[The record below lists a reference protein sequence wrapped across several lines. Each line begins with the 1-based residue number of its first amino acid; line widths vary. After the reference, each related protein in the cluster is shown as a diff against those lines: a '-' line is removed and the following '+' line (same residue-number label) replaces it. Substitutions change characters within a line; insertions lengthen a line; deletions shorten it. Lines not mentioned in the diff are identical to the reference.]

1 MGIFICLTTLT
12 ILILKINAL
21 HLAEIESEA
30 SQDSCLIQIINKY
43 IHEKSV
49 ILSRPDKQMPLQ
61 FPFNETKPFIIND
74 VAKGPYISFEDTINK
89 TTDLIIFSET
99 TERISVTLK
108 YIWKNMIWN
117 FNGKHMIVL
126 RKMSSRSLVEDSV
139 TRMNWEGYLRYNIV
153 IAFHDESNVLQFYVW
168 FPTKSD
174 QGCGGRKDL
183 EYLGACKEI
192 KEDPFT
198 MGVYEKLRLCP
209 FKLAVDYVATNRS
222 MYVYTQILDSFIK
235 KERIFSR

>member
-1 MGIFICLTTLT
+1 MSIFNCLIILTL
-12 ILILKINAL
+12 LILKINAL
-21 HLAEIESEA
+21 HLPEIENEA
-30 SQDSCLIQIINKY
+30 SQDSCLMQIIDKYMNK
-43 IHEKSV
+43 KSV
-49 ILSRPDKQMPLQ
+49 ILSRPDNQMTLQ

-74 VAKGPYISFEDTINK
+74 VAKGPYISLDDTKNK
-89 TTDLIIFSET
+89 TTDLIIFSKIEQ
-99 TERISVTLK
+99 ISGTLK

-126 RKMSSRSLVEDSV
+126 EKKSTRNLLEASV
-139 TRMNWEGYLRYNIV
+139 TRMNWEAYLRYNIV

-183 EYLGACKEI
+183 EYLGPCKEM
-192 KEDPFT
+192 KDDPFT

-209 FKLAVDYVATNRS
+209 FKLAVDYVATDTA
-222 MYVYTQILDSFIK
+222 MYVYTQILGSFIK